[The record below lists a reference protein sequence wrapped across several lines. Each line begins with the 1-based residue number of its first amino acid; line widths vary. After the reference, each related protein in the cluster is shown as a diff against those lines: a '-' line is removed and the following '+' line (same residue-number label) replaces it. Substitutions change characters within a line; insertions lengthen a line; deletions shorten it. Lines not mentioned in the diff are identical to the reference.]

1 MLKPEPVTTNQ
12 SGATSA
18 SAKKAREKE
27 PLNPWHAALAKYRT
41 PSVARS
47 LWQLTNTLV
56 LLGLSWGF
64 TFERISAGSWMAVF
78 PGLLAAGLVVRLFV
92 LQHDCGHRSFMPT
105 AKGCDRIG
113 VWLGILTLTPYH
125 TWRRLHALHHA
136 TSGDLDRRGKGGE
149 ILLLTV
155 AEYQALPWFKKLGY
169 RLYRNPFVLLVL
181 GPTYQFLIKQR
192 FAFDLP
198 KEWKRERRSVYFTN
212 IGMATAAGLLIWAF
226 GWQTFLLGYLP
237 VVAVASTVGVW
248 LFYVQHQYEE
258 GYFEHHESWDYTRA
272 ALEGSSYFRMPKVLQ
287 WMTANIGIHHIH
299 HLDCKIPNYYL
310 QQCMNE
316 QPGLAARHTVTVA
329 DALRLINHKIWDE
342 KSARLLTWREYKHL
356 A

>member
-1 MLKPEPVTTNQ
+1 MLKPEPVIVERVSHAPNDP
-12 SGATSA
+12 
-18 SAKKAREKE
+18 KVKRDKE
-27 PLNPWHAALAKYRT
+27 PLNPWHAALAKYRH

-47 LWQLTNTLV
+47 LWQLANTLV
-56 LLGLSWGF
+56 LLVLAWGF
-64 TFERISAGSWMAVF
+64 TFERVIAGSWLAIF
-78 PGLLAAGLVVRLFV
+78 PMFLAAGLLVRLFV

-105 AKGCDRIG
+105 AKACDRIG

-155 AEYQALPWFKKLGY
+155 QEYRALPWHRRLGY
-169 RLYRNPFVLLVL
+169 RLYRNPIVLLVI
-181 GPTYQFLIKQR
+181 GPLYQFLIKQR

-198 KEWKRERRSVYFTN
+198 KEWKRERWSVYFTN
-212 IGMATAAGLLIWAF
+212 IGLFSIYGALIWAF
-226 GWQTFLLGYLP
+226 GWQVFLLGYLP
-237 VVAVASTVGVW
+237 VAALASTAGVW

-258 GYFEHHESWDYTRA
+258 GYFEHHETWSYTEA
-272 ALEGSSYFRMPKVLQ
+272 ALEGSSFFRMPKVLQ

-310 QQCMNE
+310 QQCMDE
-316 QPGLAARHTVTVA
+316 QPGLAARHTVTLG
-329 DALRLINHKIWDE
+329 DACRLINHKIWDE
-342 KSARLLTWREYKHL
+342 KTSRLLTWREYRNL